1 MRCGLAVALSR
12 QDVPNTIADLRRALE
27 QLGVFFLGAVS
38 DSVWVFV
45 RNRDEERGRGIL
57 WLRFCPNNYLV
68 MVELGITLM
77 DFVFMDLS
85 VWAVRHSWALC

>member
-1 MRCGLAVALSR
+1 M
-12 QDVPNTIADLRRALE
+12 
-27 QLGVFFLGAVS
+27 FFLGAVS

-45 RNRDEERGRGIL
+45 RNRDGERGRGIL

-85 VWAVRHSWALC
+85 VWAVRLLGLVLRESTAKHSRET